1 MSALEQNF
9 NPDLEDIKR
18 REDLGNIFTYKKTLP
33 HSQIVLSSHLF
44 YSCRVPSFTVGEFK
58 GFDQSD

>member
-18 REDLGNIFTYKKTLP
+18 REDLGNIFIYGKILP
-33 HSQIVLSSHLF
+33 QSQSIVLSSHLF
-44 YSCRVPSFTVGEFK
+44 LLLQGTPVYCRGI
-58 GFDQSD
+58 